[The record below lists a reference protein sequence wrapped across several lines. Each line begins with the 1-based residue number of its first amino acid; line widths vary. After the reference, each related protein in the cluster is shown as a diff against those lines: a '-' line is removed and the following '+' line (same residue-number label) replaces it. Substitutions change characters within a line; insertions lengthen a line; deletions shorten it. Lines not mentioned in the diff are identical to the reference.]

1 MKKAVCI
8 SCTHHYN
15 ERLLFIEKTLRTAGY
30 DCTYITSDFHHISKK
45 PHRVELPHCIQLP
58 TLPYTKNISIR
69 RLRSHMLFAKDVMKT
84 VRQLKPD
91 LLYVEIPP
99 NSLSR
104 EAARYK
110 KEFPETKLI
119 FDIFDMWPESFPDN
133 RAKLLLKLPFSV
145 WGWFRNT
152 GLPKADLVLTECNLF
167 RQKLQRYLKDT
178 VSKTLYLCRADATT
192 EASKVAAD
200 EAKLHLCYLGSINNI
215 IDIPA
220 ITTLI
225 GHIQKLRPV
234 VLHIIGDGESREDF
248 INTVRTTGA
257 EVIFHG
263 KIYDSTEKQAIFD
276 QCHFGLNIMKES
288 VFIGLTMKSVD
299 YFAGALP
306 IINSIQGDTWE
317 LVAREHIGV
326 NIDRKDLAKSAQDIL
341 ACDAMQPDLR
351 SNTLCVFHKLF
362 SFETFSDRL
371 LNALEQTNLDKNDL
385 GACK

>member
-15 ERLLFIEKTLRTAGY
+15 ERLLFIEQTLRTAGY
-30 DCTYITSDFHHISKK
+30 DCTYITSDFHHVSKK

-58 TLPYTKNISIR
+58 TLPYTKNISVA
-69 RLRSHMLFAKDVMKT
+69 RLHSHMLFAKDAMKI
-84 VRQLKPD
+84 VKQLKPD

-110 KEFPETKLI
+110 KAFPETKLI
-119 FDIFDMWPESFPDN
+119 FDIFDMWPESFPNN

-152 GLPKADLVLTECNLF
+152 GLPKADLVLTECELF
-167 RQKLQRYLKDT
+167 RKKLQHYLKDT
-178 VSKTLYLCRADATT
+178 VAKTLYLCRAAATT
-192 EASKVAAD
+192 E
-200 EAKLHLCYLGSINNI
+200 EAKAVTDREKLHLCYLGSINNI

-220 ITTLI
+220 ISALI

-234 VLHIIGDGESREDF
+234 ALHIIGDGESREEF
-248 INTVRTTGA
+248 ISSVQAVGA

-263 KIYDSTEKQAIFD
+263 KIYDDAEKQVIFD

-317 LVAREHIGV
+317 LVEREQIGV
-326 NIDRKDLAKSAQDIL
+326 NIVREDPEKSARDIL
-341 ACDAMQPDLR
+341 ACDDLQPTLR
-351 SNTLCVFHKLF
+351 SNTLRIFHKLF
-362 SFETFSDRL
+362 SFETFSEQL
-371 LNALEQTNLDKNDL
+371 LNALEQTDSGK
-385 GACK
+385 